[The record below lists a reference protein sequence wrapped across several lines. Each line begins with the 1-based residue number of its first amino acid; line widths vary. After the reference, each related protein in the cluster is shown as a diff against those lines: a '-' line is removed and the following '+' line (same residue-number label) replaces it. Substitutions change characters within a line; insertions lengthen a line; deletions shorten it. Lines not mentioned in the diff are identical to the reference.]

1 MSEALVQLLDLDLG
15 WARTIA
21 DITERRTFVR
31 HPYDLEL
38 VQIDL
43 RAWLDQLRDLLRTDR
58 YYPSPMLFIDVP
70 KGRAGVRSGAYL
82 ALADRVVYASLV
94 GAALPHIEGQLAWAQ
109 GTVDFSYQLRRT
121 RRGAAWFRSRFH
133 AWREFREA
141 GLRRVQE
148 GVPYVV
154 MTDISGF
161 YDNIDIATLVSDLRQ
176 MRVPELLVAQLSS
189 CLNRWTEPLKVGIP
203 QGQSASD
210 VLAKVYLNSVDRN
223 LRAMDY
229 GHFRYVDDFR
239 IFCNDKA
246 GAKRALLA
254 LTGLLRKRGL
264 SLQAA
269 KSEILRSDDARTRIE
284 GVLPTLNSVSKR
296 FVEAIARHIGADP
309 YMSVPEAEQAL
320 LEHPDDAP
328 LELIRATYKTYFID
342 HGDARF
348 DATLFRFLLNRLG
361 HHGDAF

>member
-15 WARTIA
+15 WTRTIA

-31 HPYDLEL
+31 HPYELEL

-43 RAWLDQLRDLLRTDR
+43 QAWLAQLRDLLRADR

-70 KGRAGVRSGAYL
+70 KGRGGVRSGAYL
-82 ALADRVVYASLV
+82 TLPDRVVYASLV
-94 GAALPHIEGQLAWAQ
+94 AAALPNIERHLAWAQ

-121 RRGAAWFRSRFH
+121 RRGADWFRSRFL
-133 AWREFREA
+133 AWREFRESS
-141 GLRRVQE
+141 LRRVHE
-148 GVPYVV
+148 GLPYVV
-154 MTDISGF
+154 MTDISDF
-161 YDNIDIATLVSDLRQ
+161 YDSIDIATLLSDLRQ
-176 MRVPELLVAQLSS
+176 MDTPEALVTQLSA
-189 CLNRWTEPLKVGIP
+189 CLNRWADPLKVGIP

-229 GHFRYVDDFR
+229 GHFRYVDDYR
-239 IFCNDKA
+239 IFCNDKVR
-246 GAKRALLA
+246 AKRALLD

-269 KSEILRSDDARTRIE
+269 KSEILRSDEARTRIE
-284 GVLPTLNSVSKR
+284 GVLPTLSSLSKR
-296 FVEAIARHIGADP
+296 FVEAIARHIGANP

-320 LEHPDDAP
+320 LENPDDAP
-328 LELIRATYKTYFID
+328 LELIRATYKTYLD
-342 HGDARF
+342 LPRKTRPVRG
-348 DATLFRFLLNRLG
+348 
-361 HHGDAF
+361 